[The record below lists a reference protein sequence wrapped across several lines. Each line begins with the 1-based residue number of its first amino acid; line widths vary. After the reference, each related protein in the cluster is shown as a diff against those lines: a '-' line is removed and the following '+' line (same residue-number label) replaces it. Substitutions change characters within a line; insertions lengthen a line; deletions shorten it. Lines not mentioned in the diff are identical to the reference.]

1 VVIHRCDVSSPLCSV
16 LARALWGERWAWIDI
31 VSSFHRFDD
40 REDDNGYPL
49 RWHERT
55 GTTVISVSSG
65 IEDMDISDCQTPK
78 SAAAAHA
85 AVKTTSDAAPVTV
98 AGVER
103 CTRKEEAL
111 RALLSEL
118 FLCNA
123 IAEYLQ

>member
-1 VVIHRCDVSSPLCSV
+1 V
-16 LARALWGERWAWIDI
+16 LARELWGERWAWIDI
-31 VSSFHRFDD
+31 VSSFHRCDEE
-40 REDDNGYPL
+40 EDGNCNPL
-49 RWHERT
+49 RWHQRT

-65 IEDMDISDCQTPK
+65 IEDMDISDCQTPM
-78 SAAAAHA
+78 STAAAHA
-85 AVKTTSDAAPVTV
+85 AVRTKDDAAPVTV
-98 AGVER
+98 VGVER

>member
-1 VVIHRCDVSSPLCSV
+1 MCSV
-16 LARALWGERWAWIDI
+16 LARVLWGERWAWIDI
-31 VSSFHRFDD
+31 VSSFHRSDD
-40 REDDNGYPL
+40 HDDDDCNPL

-65 IEDMDISDCQTPK
+65 IEDMSISDCQTPM
-78 SAAAAHA
+78 SAAATPA
-85 AVKTTSDAAPVTV
+85 AARTTSDAAPVTLM
-98 AGVER
+98 GVER

>member
-1 VVIHRCDVSSPLCSV
+1 V

-31 VSSFHRFDD
+31 VSSFHRCDD
-40 REDDNGYPL
+40 RHDNNCTAL
-49 RWHERT
+49 HWHERT

-65 IEDMDISDCQTPK
+65 IEDMDISDCRTPV
-78 SAAAAHA
+78 SATAAHA
-85 AVKTTSDAAPVTV
+85 AVRTSSDAAPVTAV
-98 AGVER
+98 GVER